1 MIYFLDELGN
11 FSKANKKPI
20 KFYTSKYTTKKR
32 DGPGWTG
39 MDRDGPGWT
48 RMDRDG
54 PGWTGMVDRDG
65 QGWTTEDQTDS
76 HSDVPRF
83 GHQLNQS
90 HIYCFLSEVKM

>member
-1 MIYFLDELGN
+1 MD
-11 FSKANKKPI
+11 
-20 KFYTSKYTTKKR
+20 R

-48 RMDRDG
+48 
-54 PGWTGMVDRDG
+54 GMDRDG

-90 HIYCFLSEVKM
+90 HIYCFLNEVKM